1 MDLHTTLVTVIAFAA
16 VISVLS
22 FSFTLLLKPV
32 NKDIQNLKEG
42 QSRIETELENM
53 RKDIYE
59 IKTAFVSSSTT
70 KIIKANDRE
79 SF

>member
-1 MDLHTTLVTVIAFAA
+1 MKSYQMNSRSWNNRGQTAA

-22 FSFTLLLKPV
+22 FAFTLLLKPV

-70 KIIKANDRE
+70 RIIKK
-79 SF
+79 